1 MLAFNHKM
9 EGQIVMKEIAN
20 CFRKYFDFKG
30 NSSRREYSCFLV
42 FKILVGFASFL
53 LTGVFGYENLPSIVY
68 LIALAAWLLQ
78 IGTII
83 PFVAVV
89 VRRLH
94 DIGRSGWFALILL
107 VPLASLILKFV
118 LVFPKS
124 VRAAGEGAKGG
135 TEDKPTS
142 CVIFVLIPMLVLPI
156 FVLASI
162 GIGAQEPIKEKV
174 GQLQREAMLRDMYV
188 YLQAYQNDFG
198 SFPSVQPKDTRDE
211 LGGGVRDLYPLAY
224 TGRMDDKTLNEM
236 LHPPGS
242 QFDKFSKELR
252 PEEFDRNHIGWSY
265 NSCARIGSDDPLMA
279 DQGVSS
285 GYLDLTS
292 RDSGIKP
299 LSKKSVIVLL
309 ANGQVERISVHRKS
323 GKLLGDVV
331 KDWSVLKD

>member
-1 MLAFNHKM
+1 
-9 EGQIVMKEIAN
+9 MKEIAT
-20 CFRKYFDFKG
+20 CFKKYFDFK
-30 NSSRREYSCFLV
+30 STASRREYSCFLV
-42 FKILVGFASFL
+42 FKILIDFAAML
-53 LTGVFGYENLPSIVY
+53 LTGVFEYDNLPSIVY
-68 LIALAAWLLQ
+68 LIALAAWLVQ

-83 PFVAVV
+83 PFVAVT

-94 DIGRSGWFALILL
+94 DIGHSGWFALILL
-107 VPLASLILKFV
+107 FPLASFFFKIV
-118 LVFPKS
+118 LAFPKS
-124 VRAAGEGAKGG
+124 VRAAGEGVQGE
-135 TEDKPTS
+135 TNDKPSS
-142 CVIFVLIPMLVLPI
+142 CLIWVFVLILVIPVI
-156 FVLASI
+156 GILASVV
-162 GIGAQEPIKEKV
+162 IGAQGPIKEKV

-198 SFPSVQPKDTRDE
+198 SFPSVQPKDTSDE

-292 RDSGIKP
+292 RDRGIKP